1 MKRHS
6 RERCGFA
13 RIAARACALLLIL
26 SGTVAQADAAG
37 TKPVLAVLKF
47 QDETGAMPLQGGA
60 GRALSNMLATE
71 LAARDAFTVVE
82 RRKLAA
88 ILEEQDLAQSG
99 RLRPGEG
106 AKIGQL
112 TGAQYLVMGT
122 ITAFED
128 DEETQVSGGGLFR
141 RAKVETVSTG
151 AYLAVD
157 LRVVDTSSGEVAFAR
172 TVEGRTEG
180 YKTDADAAHA
190 SASAFQKPGESRAV
204 RAAAL
209 EIIDYLECAMV
220 RRDGCIERFADADR
234 RRVDTTKRALKT
246 DGSKP

>member
-1 MKRHS
+1 MKQYDRQP
-6 RERCGFA
+6 RTRWK
-13 RIAARACALLLIL
+13 LIL
-26 SGTVAQADAAG
+26 SLALFALAG
-37 TKPVLAVLKF
+37 TACAAEVSKPVLAVLKF
-47 QDETGAMPLQGGA
+47 QDESGAMPLQGGA

-99 RLRPGEG
+99 RLKPGEG
-106 AKIGQL
+106 ARIGEL

-128 DEETQVSGGGLFR
+128 NAETQTSGGMFR
-141 RAKVETVSTG
+141 KSKVESVSSG

-157 LRVVDTSSGEVAFAR
+157 LRVVDTTTGQVSFAR

-180 YKTDADAAHA
+180 YKVDLDGERGGYAMLN
-190 SASAFQKPGESRAV
+190 KPGESRAV

-220 RRDGCIERFADADR
+220 RRDGCLEHFADADR
-234 RRVDTTKRALKT
+234 RRMDSTKRSLKT